1 MISKK
6 IIQNQNYENLLEV
19 SHLIKNLEY
28 FIFYGTL
35 LGITRDN
42 NIIKGDDDVDFM
54 VDYNS
59 KKLLLKKM
67 TQLKTFKLNKKVS
80 NKYFIQYI
88 KIKNG
93 IKTFVDFY
101 LYLNNSKNDYII
113 DKHNWLGNIN
123 DNRFSLHFPKKI
135 IFPIIK
141 DGQFNFPQ
149 KPQVTCQYIYGK
161 TWSVPL
167 KKNINYRA
175 EILNNKPFLVRR
187 SYLGSITR
195 RIKEILNIVSYKKI
209 VWLV

>member
-19 SHLIKNLEY
+19 SHLIKNIEY

-101 LYLNNSKNDYII
+101 LYLNNSKNNYII

-123 DNRFSLHFPKKI
+123 DKRFSLHFPKKI

-141 DGQFNFPQ
+141 DGQFNVPQ

-175 EILNNKPFLVRR
+175 EIVNNKPFLVRR

-209 VWLV
+209 V